1 MLRFAAIAGFLFC
14 SAPGCAQTAGQ
25 VEYVGGTVPGVKQ
38 ATQGNL
44 RTVDADYLAFL
55 SRKFTLKVLYERVNL
70 LEYGQELDTQR
81 NYALALVSPILFLS
95 KKRTHFLTVGY
106 ADDEGRQQAMYSA
119 WPQGISAHCW
129 RAWRRGPG
137 RRCNCRIMRPGRR
150 AGGSPCVDG

>member
-1 MLRFAAIAGFLFC
+1 MLRFAAITGFLFC
-14 SAPGCAQTAGQ
+14 SAAVWAQSAGQ

-106 ADDEGRQQAMYSA
+106 ADDEGRQQAIVFRVAPRNIRPLLASLEA
-119 WPQGISAHCW
+119 RTGQKVQLQDNEA
-129 RAWRRGPG
+129 RKTG
-137 RRCNCRIMRPGRR
+137 RR
-150 AGGSPCVDG
+150 